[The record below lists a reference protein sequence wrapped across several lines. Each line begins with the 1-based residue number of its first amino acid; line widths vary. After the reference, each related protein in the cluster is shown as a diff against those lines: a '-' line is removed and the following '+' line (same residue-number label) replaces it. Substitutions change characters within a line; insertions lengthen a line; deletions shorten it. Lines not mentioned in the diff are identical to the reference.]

1 MNMPIESS
9 SKSAELSAKMR
20 SQHEPATPMI
30 AQFLEIKAAHP
41 DSLLF
46 YRMGDFYE
54 LFFHDAEI
62 ASKALGIVLTKRGK
76 HQGEDIPMCGVPVA
90 RSEDYLQRLIGLGHR
105 VAVCEQVEDPA
116 EAKKRGAKSVVRRNV
131 IRLVTPGTITEDLL
145 LDPAR
150 PSLFLALS
158 RQKLSDESWIYGLA
172 AVDISTGAFHVAEA
186 DEATLSGEIIRLDP
200 REIIIPEA
208 LAQDRK
214 IKHQLQDLSVPLT
227 PVASETGQAERRLC
241 TYFGVATLD
250 GFGALSRVEVNAAA
264 LALHYI
270 EKTQIGSR
278 PMLATPQ
285 RALSSQFLAIDAATR
300 ASLELMRTLSGE
312 RTGSLLDAL
321 DMTITPAGAR
331 LLAERLSG
339 PIMDVQAIAAR
350 QDAVAWCL
358 ENGPLRSDLRTRL
371 KRMPDIIRALS
382 RLALDRGGPR
392 DLASLRD
399 GLVTARNVAER
410 LDPQGELPDEVRAAI
425 TACLTVPPALGA
437 HLSRLLEPD
446 LPLNKRDG
454 NFIASGFDAALD
466 ESRALRDESR
476 KVVAAMQATYANLC
490 ATKQLRIKYNNFLG
504 YYVEVPQALGE
515 TMLQPP
521 LNATFIHRQTM
532 SDAMRFS
539 TPELAELE
547 AKIAS
552 AADSALAIELQH
564 FDTAVAEVLAQGE
577 AIRAANAALASLDVS
592 AALAELAAQRGW
604 VRPIV
609 TQSTA
614 FTIIG
619 GRHPVV
625 EAALKQ
631 RGAAFVANNSA
642 LSHEAGNVLAL
653 ITGPNMAGKSTYLRQ
668 NALMVILAQ
677 MGSFVPAISA
687 EIGIVDRLFSRVG
700 ASDDLA
706 RGRSTF
712 MVEMVETAAILN
724 QATAQ
729 SLVILD
735 EIGRGTATYDG
746 LSIAWACLDHLH
758 DINRCRTLFAT
769 HFHELTRLGSELPRL
784 ANLTMRVTEW
794 NGDVVFLHEVV
805 DGAANRSYGIQVA
818 KLAGLPKTVI
828 DRAAVLLAELEAGG
842 HGPNMDHLGDDLP
855 LFSAQV
861 RQRSAPVLEPA
872 GPDPLYEAIRKINP
886 DKLTPREALDA
897 LYNLINLA

>member
-1 MNMPIESS
+1 MSHLS
-9 SKSAELSAKMR
+9 QKSA
-20 SQHEPATPMI
+20 PDATPMI
-30 AQFLEIKAAHP
+30 AQFLEIKAANP

-54 LFFHDAEI
+54 LFFQDAEI

-90 RSEDYLQRLIGLGHR
+90 RAEDYLQRLIGLGHR

-116 EAKKRGAKSVVRRNV
+116 EAKKRGAKSVVRRDV

-150 PSLFLALS
+150 PSLFLALA
-158 RQKLSDESWIYGLA
+158 RQRLSDESWSYGLA
-172 AVDISTGAFHVAEA
+172 AVDISTGAFQVAEA
-186 DEATLSGEIIRLDP
+186 DDTSLSGEIIRLDP
-200 REIIIPEA
+200 REIIISES
-208 LAQDRK
+208 LGQDRGFK
-214 IKHQLQDLSVPLT
+214 FRLEDLSLPVTL
-227 PVASETGQAERRLC
+227 VASETGQAERRLC
-241 TYFGVATLD
+241 AYFGVATLD
-250 GFGALSRVEVNAAA
+250 GFGALSRAEVNAAA
-264 LALHYI
+264 LALHYV

-278 PMLATPQ
+278 PMLAIPQ
-285 RALSSQFLAIDAATR
+285 RARSSQFLAIDAATR
-300 ASLELMRTLSGE
+300 TSLELMRTLSGE
-312 RTGSLLDAL
+312 RAGSLLDTL

-331 LLAERLSG
+331 LLAERLAG
-339 PIMDVQAIAAR
+339 PVMDVRIIAAR
-350 QDAVAWCL
+350 QEALAWFVEDSL
-358 ENGPLRSDLRTRL
+358 LRADVRALL
-371 KRMPDIIRALS
+371 KSMPDMIRALS
-382 RLALDRGGPR
+382 RLALERGGPR
-392 DLASLRD
+392 DLAALRD
-399 GLVTARNVAER
+399 GLSTAQLMAAR
-410 LDPQGELPDEVRAAI
+410 LCRQNNLPDEISAAVA
-425 TACLTVPPALGA
+425 ACLAVPVSLGE
-437 HLSRLLEPD
+437 HLTQCLGPD
-446 LPLNKRDG
+446 MPLNKRDG
-454 NFIASGFDAALD
+454 NFIAAGFDPALD
-466 ESRALRDESR
+466 EARALRDESR
-476 KVVAAMQATYANLC
+476 KVVAAMQATYAQMC
-490 ATKQLRIKYNNFLG
+490 ETKQLRIKYNNFLG
-504 YYVEVPQALGE
+504 YYVEVPQALGA
-515 TMLQPP
+515 TLLQSP

-552 AADSALAIELQH
+552 AADRALALELQH
-564 FDTAVAEVLAQGE
+564 FDAVVGEALAVGE
-577 AIRAANAALASLDVS
+577 AIRAANAALAVLDLS

-604 VRPIV
+604 VRPRV
-609 TQSTA
+609 SQSTA
-614 FTIIG
+614 FNIIG

-631 RGAAFVANNSA
+631 RGTAFVANNST
-642 LSHEAGNVLAL
+642 LSLESGNVLAL

-677 MGSFVPAISA
+677 MGAFVPAQSA

-794 NGDVVFLHEVV
+794 NGDVVFLHEVIE
-805 DGAANRSYGIQVA
+805 GAASRSYGIQVA

-828 DRAAVLLAELEAGG
+828 DRAAILLAELEAGG

-855 LFSAQV
+855 LFA
-861 RQRSAPVLEPA
+861 APVRHRPLPAPEPA
-872 GPDPLYEAIRKINP
+872 GPDPLHEALRGIDP
-886 DKLTPREALDA
+886 DELTPREALQA
-897 LYNLINLA
+897 LYSLKKLM